1 MEKKKGSVYASLKTS
16 GCGQK
21 SFYSVSVDSGIE
33 VSFFN
38 LQGDSFSFS
47 HKHRPYTLI
56 VDFCR
61 KGRIGW
67 TMQNG
72 DTFFAGENDFL
83 IHNAGS
89 CAQSRVKLP
98 LGFYSGI
105 SLSFDLELIDTAFLQ
120 KIGTDFS
127 LDDIVKSFCMLQKI
141 L

>member
-72 DTFFAGENDFL
+72 DTFFGSIVVNDLAEFKKMSDAIIANRYNKCL
-83 IHNAGS
+83 ND
-89 CAQSRVKLP
+89 VKEKV
-98 LGFYSGI
+98 YTR
-105 SLSFDLELIDTAFLQ
+105 DLFGRD
-120 KIGTDFS
+120 
-127 LDDIVKSFCMLQKI
+127 
-141 L
+141 